1 MRPAGAGGGST
12 RDYVRGTVR
21 LEVLRASVPCLK
33 AAVEAALS
41 RHFQQLQEYTLRA
54 NERALE
60 SVPRRLGAELL
71 CWGRR
76 CDVEVAVPPQWLVA
90 SGARFVAGNA
100 HRREVLTH
108 ALGPLWAAQ
117 AELAALERELEQQ
130 EQTSAAPAEKT
141 RATPLWVVDFRR
153 MRGPTAAMCG
163 AIPVCSLDGAEL
175 EEIPEAHAAAMR
187 ERSPRL
193 ADALRMGFAN
203 HEYWKARVEQ
213 PEAVEAASG
222 VDAAVYREQVAA
234 FVQAPGAVACKSC
247 VYLLD
252 TWVPDGACP
261 HRPGALASQ
270 VYVGIVGSKEGDQV
284 RSGAA
289 DSCARARHNP
299 ARPCRAAGQHGGQ
312 AHDAAPGRRRAAGRP
327 GNAEP
332 GAAAVR
338 VRGAGPP
345 RPAAR
350 HAAAAAGLRH
360 ARLARQALR
369 GPPGRRLHGAPCCN
383 L

>member
-1 MRPAGAGGGST
+1 MRPAGEGGT
-12 RDYVRGTVR
+12 RDYVRGSVR

-33 AAVEAALS
+33 AAVDAAL
-41 RHFQQLQEYTLRA
+41 RRQFQPLSEYTLRA

-76 CDVEVAVPPQWLVA
+76 CDVDVAVPPAWLVA

-108 ALGPLWAAQ
+108 ALAPLWAAQ
-117 AELAALERELEQQ
+117 AELAALERELQQ
-130 EQTSAAPAEKT
+130 EPPPDPEAALADAK
-141 RATPLWVVDFRR
+141 RDTPLWVVDFRR

-163 AIPVCSLDGAEL
+163 AIPVCSLDGQVL

-203 HEYWKARVEQ
+203 HEHWKAHAEQ
-213 PEAVEAASG
+213 PETVEAAG
-222 VDAAVYREQVAA
+222 GAEGAVFREQVAA
-234 FVQAPGAVACKSC
+234 FVRTPGAVACKSC

-252 TWVPDGACP
+252 TWVHDGACP

-270 VYVGIVGSKEGDQV
+270 VYVGIVGSKEGNQ
-284 RSGAA
+284 
-289 DSCARARHNP
+289 ARKLGVDNLTT
-299 ARPCRAAGQHGGQ
+299 
-312 AHDAAPGRRRAAGRP
+312 AAP
-327 GNAEP
+327 
-332 GAAAVR
+332 
-338 VRGAGPP
+338 
-345 RPAAR
+345 
-350 HAAAAAGLRH
+350 
-360 ARLARQALR
+360 
-369 GPPGRRLHGAPCCN
+369 
-383 L
+383 

>member
-1 MRPAGAGGGST
+1 MRPAGEGGGGT

-41 RHFQQLQEYTLRA
+41 RQFQQLQEYTLRA

-130 EQTSAAPAEKT
+130 ERENEAPADAK

-163 AIPVCSLDGAEL
+163 AIPVCSLDGQVL

-203 HEYWKARVEQ
+203 HEYWKAHAEQ
-213 PEAVEAASG
+213 PETVEAASG
-222 VDAAVYREQVAA
+222 VDAAVYREQVLA
-234 FVQAPGAVACKSC
+234 FVRTPGATACKSC
-247 VYLLD
+247 VYMLD

-270 VYVGIVGSKEGDQV
+270 VYIGIVGSKEGDQA
-284 RSGAA
+284 RIA
-289 DSCARARHNP
+289 CA
-299 ARPCRAAGQHGGQ
+299 
-312 AHDAAPGRRRAAGRP
+312 
-327 GNAEP
+327 
-332 GAAAVR
+332 
-338 VRGAGPP
+338 
-345 RPAAR
+345 
-350 HAAAAAGLRH
+350 
-360 ARLARQALR
+360 
-369 GPPGRRLHGAPCCN
+369 
-383 L
+383 